1 MQFGEAWKRGLI
13 PAEELLGSLLDSP
26 SPFDGSSPQ
35 SGNSLSDFKLTN
47 LDDPRVAGIK
57 AIAWQRCKDG

>member
-13 PAEELLGSLLDSP
+13 PTEELLGSF
-26 SPFDGSSPQ
+26 SPF
-35 SGNSLSDFKLTN
+35 
-47 LDDPRVAGIK
+47 DDPRVAGIK